1 MSLFFSPYFQK
12 IFSETPCKH
21 PVIVLKDIR
30 PWEVQAIVDFMYK
43 GEISVLQ
50 EQISSL
56 IKTAEALQVMYTQSS
71 ACDCVLRM

>member
-1 MSLFFSPYFQK
+1 MSFSYSPYFQK

-30 PWEVQAIVDFMYK
+30 VWEVQAIVDFMYK
-43 GEISVLQ
+43 GEISVVQ

-56 IKTAEALQVMYTQSS
+56 IKTAEALQVIYIHSHRVEQ
-71 ACDCVLRM
+71 CL